1 MVQDFSGLERG
12 LSVERLAGYRLN
24 PADTDREAAARYL
37 WNVAIAE
44 SLHTCLHF
52 TEVTLRN
59 AIHQEMSVKFNNPL
73 WFEDPAV
80 VTQPTIDKIQEIRQ
94 DIAREARQDQ
104 RTVPVITAGDL
115 VAKASFG
122 FWVSFFYG
130 AYTNP
135 TSQLWSGH
143 SLKRVFPHATNEQRK
158 PRELRKVFE
167 RVRRLR
173 NRVSHHEP
181 VWNRPHLVTAHTE
194 IHEVIRW
201 MNPEMEVLASQ
212 LDRFQ
217 AVYSGS
223 TVAFLASV
231 DTAFPD
237 KP

>member
-1 MVQDFSGLERG
+1 MQDYSGLVRG
-12 LSVERLAGYRLN
+12 LSAERLAGYRVD
-24 PADTDREAAARYL
+24 PADTNREVAARYL

-52 TEVTLRN
+52 AEVTLRN
-59 AIHQEMSVKFNNPL
+59 AINQEMSVKFSNPM

-80 VTQPTIDKIQEIRQ
+80 VAQTTIVGILKIRE
-94 DIAREARQDQ
+94 DIEKEARQEG
-104 RTVPVITAGDL
+104 RPAPIILAGDL

-130 AYTNP
+130 AYLNP
-135 TSQLWSGH
+135 ANPLWSGH
-143 SLKRVFPHATNEQRK
+143 SLKRVFPHATSEARK
-158 PRELRKVFE
+158 PKELRKMLE
-167 RVRRLR
+167 KIRRLR

-181 VWNRPHLVTAHTE
+181 VWNRTRLVTAHAE

-217 AVYSGS
+217 AVYGGGAA
-223 TVAFLASV
+223 AFFAAV
-231 DTAFPD
+231 DVAFPD
-237 KP
+237 LP